1 MEKIMVNGE
10 YTKKYVGD
18 VQDTVEILKV
28 KILNVIKHHVKCG
41 YSNKRIVM
49 TKQHSYHICC
59 EYDAYV
65 LYDAMELL
73 NSEFEKHNIPI
84 IVCENG
90 KTLMDILG
98 YAEFFYENGI
108 DMEFDISITVNILR

>member
-1 MEKIMVNGE
+1 MKKMFVNGE
-10 YTKKYVGD
+10 YTKEYISD
-18 VQDTVEILKV
+18 VQDTVEVLKA
-28 KILNVIKHHVKCG
+28 KILNAIKHHVKCG

-49 TKQHSYHICC
+49 TKQHSYHISG
-59 EYDAYV
+59 EYDAYL

-73 NSEFEKHNIPI
+73 NKQFEKHNIPI

-90 KTLMDILG
+90 KRLMDILG
-98 YAEFFYENGI
+98 YPEFFYENGI

>member
-1 MEKIMVNGE
+1 MEKMFVNGE
-10 YTKKYVGD
+10 YTKEYVNN
-18 VQDTVEILKV
+18 VKDTVEILKV
-28 KILNVIKHHVKCG
+28 KILDVIKHHVEKG

-49 TKQHSYHICC
+49 TKQHSYHIVD

-73 NSEFEKHNIPI
+73 NKQFEKHNIPI

-90 KTLMDILG
+90 KRLMDILG
-98 YAEFFYENGI
+98 YPEFFYENNI
-108 DMEFDISITVNILR
+108 SMEFDISITVNILK